1 MSGSE
6 ALTDIRRGLRMRR
19 MQWLKDM
26 YAVVKDNDIVIL
38 RDTYIRPQ
46 YKLRVYDLLQD
57 DWEVYSWLAYSRE
70 Y

>member
-1 MSGSE
+1 MTGSE
-6 ALTDIRRGLRMRR
+6 ALMNINRGVMMRR
-19 MQWLKDM
+19 IQWLKNM

-57 DWEVYSWLAYSRE
+57 DWEIYS
-70 Y
+70 